1 MFSVVVVAK
10 QRIRNY
16 FHNSREIPTHSA
28 REATVPWRQT
38 STGTFDLR
46 AALNYQTNMG
56 IQPES
61 TQPNRRGQNMNSTN
75 QCPSRLVIV

>member
-1 MFSVVVVAK
+1 MPLVLTRGPIFIQPYVFRMVVVAK

-46 AALNYQTNMG
+46 SALNYQTNKG

-61 TQPNRRGQNMNSTN
+61 LGVYTTQ
-75 QCPSRLVIV
+75 